1 MASTSPQP
9 GARSAAPQQTMS
21 RAERRSERVGL
32 HHLRSAQA
40 IRDAVPSCKVLPND
54 GPRSTEATVVRKTQ
68 ERFDAEATYRV
79 ALFQAPDQ
87 NPWGQS

>member
-1 MASTSPQP
+1 
-9 GARSAAPQQTMS
+9 MS
-21 RAERRSERVGL
+21 RAARRSERARL
-32 HHLRSAQA
+32 HRLQTALQTAQD

-79 ALFQAPDQ
+79 ALSEAPDQ
-87 NPWGQS
+87 NPWVSRGEQA